1 MAHSPH
7 LLSSRTIGTYLDTIS
22 YELLAHLALCDQ
34 LLKEW
39 SQAQTVYSL
48 IGKARLDRS
57 RPEAG
62 SRYWLGFKID
72 LSCGLKETTGA
83 TECDA

>member
-22 YELLAHLALCDQ
+22 HELLTNLALYDQ
-34 LLKEW
+34 PLYEW

-48 IGKARLDRS
+48 IGKTRLDRS

-62 SRYWLGFKID
+62 SRYWLVVKID
-72 LSCGLKETTGA
+72 LSCG
-83 TECDA
+83 